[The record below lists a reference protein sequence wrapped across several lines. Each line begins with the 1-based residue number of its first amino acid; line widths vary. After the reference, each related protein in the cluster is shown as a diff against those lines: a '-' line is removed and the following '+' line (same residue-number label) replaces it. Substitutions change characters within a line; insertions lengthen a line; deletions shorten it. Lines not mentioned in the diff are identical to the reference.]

1 MEGTTIT
8 TQDIFRF
15 EQTGFDSNGKI
26 LGHFVPTGLQP
37 SFLEKFEV
45 SGIKLPEG
53 FFTPAGANDIAFE
66 AAGSDVRVET

>member
-1 MEGTTIT
+1 M
-8 TQDIFRF
+8 
-15 EQTGFDSNGKI
+15 

-66 AAGSDVRVET
+66 GGRF

>member
-45 SGIKLPEG
+45 SGIKLPEASSPCRG
-53 FFTPAGANDIAFE
+53 ERHRLRGRPVLSCDWRT
-66 AAGSDVRVET
+66 